1 MVKSKEVNIKQKKQ
15 LGELRYFVN
24 KTYELKELRKS
35 EITIQ
40 RNEKLRFLLNKIK
53 AITPLYNE
61 RLQEV
66 KEFIKNNY
74 NKNERLFS
82 LTTFEV
88 VNRHAEEN
96 AHSNVIVYLLNKK
109 YVGKKLL
116 KAIIDQV
123 PDKSKDSIL
132 QLIETSEFTARR
144 EKPINGN
151 ETIKRIDIFI
161 ESNNFFVA
169 IENKFNAKLHE
180 IDGKSQ
186 TEYYYRKLKEKYPY
200 KKSLFILLD
209 KKEEL
214 ESKNYFSLGYKA
226 ILRALEKVKMDFEN
240 DIVFMEYY
248 YLLRRIICNLYVM
261 DIEKLDE
268 ERSLSKLNNIKNGAS
283 INDIGKRFARI

>member
-1 MVKSKEVNIKQKKQ
+1 MK
-15 LGELRYFVN
+15 
-24 KTYELKELRKS
+24 
-35 EITIQ
+35 
-40 RNEKLRFLLNKIK
+40 KLRFLKDIIKIF
-53 AITPLYNE
+53 TPLYYE

-74 NKNERLFS
+74 HQNKRLFS

-88 VNRHAEEN
+88 VDRHAEEN

-109 YVGKKLL
+109 YLGKELL

-132 QLIETSEFTARR
+132 QLIEASEFTARR
-144 EKPINGN
+144 EEPIKGN

-180 IDGKSQ
+180 IDGRSQ
-186 TEYYYRKLKEKYPY
+186 TEYYYRKLKEKYLH

-214 ESKNYFSLGYKA
+214 ESKNYVSLGYEA
-226 ILRALEKVKMDFEN
+226 ILRALENVKMDFEN

-248 YLLRRIICNLYVM
+248 YLLRRIIYNIDEI
-261 DIEKLDE
+261 DIEKLEE
-268 ERSLSKLNNIKNGAS
+268 ERSLSKLNNIKIGVS
-283 INDIGKRFARI
+283 I